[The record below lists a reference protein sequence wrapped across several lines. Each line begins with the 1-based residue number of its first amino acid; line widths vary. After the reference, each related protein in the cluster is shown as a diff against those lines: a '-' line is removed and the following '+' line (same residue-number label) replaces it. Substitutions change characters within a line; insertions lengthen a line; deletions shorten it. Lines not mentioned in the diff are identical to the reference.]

1 MQALETTILSLIHTN
16 LDIFET
22 AYLFTGIYLD
32 QTLNC
37 SGKWFQKGA
46 VWVGRFTGWLI
57 RDPKKYAV
65 SKISRFECGRGLTI
79 HVPVVLETVD
89 AAVVV
94 TVPAVAV
101 EEFALALVVALFLL
115 AFS

>member
-1 MQALETTILSLIHTN
+1 M
-16 LDIFET
+16 
-22 AYLFTGIYLD
+22 
-32 QTLNC
+32 
-37 SGKWFQKGA
+37 

-57 RDPKKYAV
+57 RDRKKYAV
-65 SKISRFECGRGLTI
+65 SKISRFKCVCLTI

>member
-22 AYLFTGIYLD
+22 AYFFTRIYLD

-37 SGKWFQKGA
+37 SGEWFQKGV